1 VIAHIHAVE
10 RVGKPLPDHR
20 ASPAKIEAL
29 TSIRFFAAISVVFFH
44 VGYTAVANWYA
55 PLAAVT
61 SYGYAAVGLFYIL
74 SGFVLAHTYLDRRT
88 DLRAFYFARFARI
101 YPLYL
106 LALILAF
113 PVFAQRAHLGEYSA
127 VRFFASVLTVPTML
141 QAWVPATALAWN
153 APAWSLSAE
162 AFFYLVFPFILARL
176 ASRTSGECYW
186 IAAIM
191 WPISL
196 LPSLVYCWLNP
207 DGLGSLTGPH
217 LQTWLKA
224 ETTGWL
230 AVVNFNPLC
239 RLPEF
244 VAGVAVG
251 CAFRKGGGRELR
263 SIAFLFPACLLA
275 VAPALPYPVVHNGF
289 LLPLWCTVIYF
300 LASSVAASKLLAAR
314 WLILLGEASYGIY
327 ILQQPVS
334 NWFKLTILGVTG
346 RRLEGDYP
354 SLWFLLAYCLILV
367 VVSVLSYH
375 QIEIPLRA
383 WMRNQ
388 YSWAHRS
395 VSKTAS

>member
-1 VIAHIHAVE
+1 MTEIHTIH
-10 RVGKPLPDHR
+10 RVAKSTPDLL
-20 ASPAKIEAL
+20 APTAKIEAL

-44 VGYTAVANWYA
+44 IGYTAVANWSV
-55 PLAAVT
+55 PLATLT
-61 SYGYAAVGLFYIL
+61 SYGYAAVGLFYTL
-74 SGFVLAHTYLDRRT
+74 SGFVLAHTYLGRQT
-88 DLRAFYFARFARI
+88 GLRSFYLARFARI

-127 VRFFASVLTVPTML
+127 LRFIASLVTVPAML
-141 QAWVPATALAWN
+141 QAWMPATALAWN
-153 APAWSLSAE
+153 TPAWSLSAE

-176 ASRTSGECYW
+176 ACRTARECYW

-191 WPISL
+191 WPVSL
-196 LPSLVYCWLNP
+196 LPCLAYCWLNP

-217 LQTWLKA
+217 LATWLKA

-230 AVVNFNPLC
+230 GVVNFNPLC

-251 CAFRKGGGRELR
+251 CAFRKGNARKPAF
-263 SIAFLFPACLLA
+263 IAFLFPACLLA

-289 LLPLWCTVIYF
+289 LLPLWCTVVYF
-300 LASSVAASKLLAAR
+300 LASSVAASRLLAAR
-314 WLILLGEASYGIY
+314 WLIVLGEASYGIY

-334 NWFKLTILGVTG
+334 SWFKLAILGVTG
-346 RRLEGDYP
+346 QKLEGDYP
-354 SLWFLLAYCLILV
+354 SLWYLLAYCFLLV
-367 VVSVLSYH
+367 LVSVLSYYH
-375 QIEIPLRA
+375 IEMPLRA

-388 YSWAHRS
+388 YSWAPRP
-395 VSKTAS
+395 VLKNAS